1 MLCYVGHDEGRRP
14 FHRRVC
20 HRNSSHAGAHTH
32 FRPSRADTVQSM
44 FQNLLE
50 CAAQLGFDVD
60 TLDISGR
67 PRLFRIDDGLVRQLK
82 LCARPEV
89 LAL

>member
-1 MLCYVGHDEGRRP
+1 
-14 FHRRVC
+14 
-20 HRNSSHAGAHTH
+20 
-32 FRPSRADTVQSM
+32 M

-50 CAAQLGFDVD
+50 CAGQLGFDVD

-89 LAL
+89 LAS